1 MCTEQQLAIEQLW
14 RAAAGGGQVGGGHGD
29 RSTLGERR
37 SPHGRPVGLG
47 YALLVPR
54 LLVVDDDANLR
65 ESLRFAL
72 AC

>member
-1 MCTEQQLAIEQLW
+1 MNDARVQW
-14 RAAAGGGQVGGGHGD
+14 PAGGEMV
-29 RSTLGERR
+29 
-37 SPHGRPVGLG
+37 G

-72 AC
+72 A